1 MRKEWLEKD
10 YYSTLGVEK
19 GASDKAIK
27 KAFRQLAQQY
37 HPDANRG
44 DATAETRFKDINEAY
59 DVVGDPETRAEYDK
73 VRDMGYFVGGPGG
86 QGGQQ
91 YVSVEDLFGGAAA
104 AGAGGSPFD
113 LFGGLGDIFGRQNAP
128 RGRPGSDLTTEV
140 GLTFHQAISGVTREL
155 NVGGQTVKVKIPQG
169 VADGTR
175 IRVRGKGGPGSNGAP
190 PGDLY
195 VVVNTAPHPLF
206 ERSGKRD
213 LRLSAPITFVEAA
226 LGADITVPT
235 LEGSV
240 KLRIPAGTPHG
251 KTFRV
256 QGRGVTDATGTTGD
270 LLVSVEVAV
279 PTDLTEEQKA
289 LLEKFRDNG
298 PGENPRS
305 HLGV

>member
-10 YYSTLGVEK
+10 YYSTLGVDK

-37 HPDANRG
+37 HPDANQG

-59 DVVGDPETRAEYDK
+59 DVIGNAETRKEYDR

-91 YVSVEDLFGGAAA
+91 YVRVEDLFGGAG
-104 AGAGGSPFD
+104 GAGSPFD
-113 LFGGLGDIFGRQNAP
+113 LFGGLGDVFGRQGAP
-128 RGRPGSDLTTEV
+128 RQQPGQDLTTEV

-155 NVGGQTVKVKIPQG
+155 NIGGQTVKVKIPQG
-169 VADGTR
+169 VASGTR
-175 IRVRGKGGPGSNGAP
+175 IRVKGKGAPGGYGAP

-195 VVVNTAPHPLF
+195 VVVNTSPHPLF
-206 ERSGKRD
+206 ERSGKKD
-213 LRLSAPITFVEAA
+213 LRLTAPITFVEAA
-226 LGADITVPT
+226 LGTDITVPT

-256 QGRGVTDATGTTGD
+256 QGRGVTDAKGNAGD

-298 PGENPRS
+298 PEENPRS